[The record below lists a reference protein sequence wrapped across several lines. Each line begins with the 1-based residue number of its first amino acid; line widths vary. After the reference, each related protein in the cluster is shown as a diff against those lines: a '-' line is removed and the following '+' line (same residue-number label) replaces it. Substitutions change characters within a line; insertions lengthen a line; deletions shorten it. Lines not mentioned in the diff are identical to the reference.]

1 MEPVVND
8 DCWFKHL
15 AFDTTTV
22 LECEYSS
29 KNFILFLEMNE
40 NLLFFKD
47 DFSNNEP
54 VSYTGK
60 PKVRYGYGVC
70 PTIP

>member
-1 MEPVVND
+1 MRRN
-8 DCWFKHL
+8 
-15 AFDTTTV
+15 A
-22 LECEYSS
+22 

-60 PKVRYGYGVC
+60 PKVRYGYGIC
-70 PTIP
+70 LTIP

>member
-1 MEPVVND
+1 MRQN
-8 DCWFKHL
+8 
-15 AFDTTTV
+15 A
-22 LECEYSS
+22 

-54 VSYTGK
+54 VSYTVR

-70 PTIP
+70 LTIP